1 MDGDKGNESDGDF
14 ASAESEQGEQLT
26 VTDTSCSAGDVI
38 VTSQSV
44 DNVPSGDKP
53 SDQQDKLH
61 EQQDGEGPSQSK
73 ETADLHDS
81 HDDNGTQLQVTSE
94 VSTTPTAQDNVNPQA
109 QVTSIEANTI
119 ETKDSTADLT
129 EAKDSTTGVK
139 DSTAEVNDNAT
150 EVKNNSTAVK
160 DNSSKVDSTK
170 STTHTTQKATGQL
183 VDSSMDATSGGDAP
197 PKVWI

>member
-1 MDGDKGNESDGDF
+1 MDGNKGNESDGDF
-14 ASAESEQGEQLT
+14 ASAESEQTEQLT
-26 VTDTSCSAGDVI
+26 VTDTSCSAGDVT
-38 VTSQSV
+38 VTSQS

-53 SDQQDKLH
+53 SDQRDKLH

-73 ETADLHDS
+73 ETADLH
-81 HDDNGTQLQVTSE
+81 DNGTQLQVTSE

-109 QVTSIEANTI
+109 QVTSIEADTI

-150 EVKNNSTAVK
+150 EVKNNSIAVK

-170 STTHTTQKATGQL
+170 STTHTTEKATGQL